1 MYTNTEEHGG
11 NFIDILDDNFKFATS
26 ISIATGYASY
36 SVIESYFDDFV
47 TNARLGGKSR
57 LLLGMAFSEGL
68 NPKAREVAQKLNSEL
83 LAFKNGSGVYL
94 SRYRFHGK
102 IYSFEHKEMSNVFV
116 GSSNFSVSGTKSNI
130 ECMVP
135 LLIDS
140 EKKKVS
146 NFLDDLFSGGKP
158 ALSVTIDKINVRS
171 KTEALIGFSDQEKW
185 DQLKKYD
192 PKEKLEEIQR
202 NDYPKVIIDLK
213 RTAIMPKS
221 SLNVF
226 FGKGRERT
234 DKSKQTTITPRKWY
248 EIEIVCIRSFVDSN
262 EAYPIGEFTAYTDDG
277 YIIPMNT
284 NGDNSKNLRS
294 KNDLI
299 IFGRWLKGK
308 LEKKGVLEKY
318 EPVTVDTLEEY
329 GNDKLVLYKLKEGEY
344 YMSF

>member
-11 NFIDILDDNFKFATS
+11 NFIDILNANFKVATS

-36 SVIESYFDDFV
+36 SVIESYFDIFV
-47 TNARLGGKSR
+47 TNARLGGESR

-68 NPKAREVAQKLNSEL
+68 SHKTREVAQRLNSEL
-83 LAFKNGSGVYL
+83 LEFRNGSGVYL
-94 SRYRFHGK
+94 TRHRFHGK
-102 IYSFEHKEMSNVFV
+102 IYSFEHKGMSNVFV

-130 ECMVP
+130 ECTVP
-135 LLIDS
+135 LLTDN
-140 EKKKVS
+140 EKNKAS

-158 ALSVTIDKINVRS
+158 ALSVTIDKINVPS
-171 KTEALIGFSDQEKW
+171 KTGALIGSSDQESWEK
-185 DQLKKYD
+185 LKKYD
-192 PKEKLEEIQR
+192 SKEKLKEIQG

-226 FGKGRERT
+226 FGTGRKRT
-234 DKSKQTTITPRKWY
+234 NKFKQTTITPRKWY
-248 EIEIVCIRSFVDSN
+248 EIEIVCIKSFVDSN

-294 KNDLI
+294 KKDLI

-308 LEKKGVLEKY
+308 LEEKGVLAKY
-318 EPVTVDTLEEY
+318 EPVTIDTLEEY